1 MDTIDTLILG
11 CYDSAMSE
19 PNMEKLEEN
28 ITTLLKAY
36 RKLKDESKR
45 LTVQIDNLT
54 REKKSFLKENE
65 FIKGK
70 LERLSEMEVVNE
82 NNENDR
88 IHVREKV
95 IHLLEKL
102 EKFDLT

>member
-1 MDTIDTLILG
+1 
-11 CYDSAMSE
+11 
-19 PNMEKLEEN
+19 MEKLEAN
-28 ITTLLKAY
+28 ITTLLEAY

-45 LTVQIDNLT
+45 LTIQVEILT
-54 REKKSFLKENE
+54 REKQSFLKEKESINE
-65 FIKGK
+65 K
-70 LERLSEMEVVNE
+70 LEHLSELESVNK

-88 IHVREKV
+88 IQVREKV

>member
-1 MDTIDTLILG
+1 
-11 CYDSAMSE
+11 
-19 PNMEKLEEN
+19 MEKLEAN

-36 RKLKDESKR
+36 CKLKDESKG
-45 LTVQIDNLT
+45 LTIEIENLI
-54 REKKSFLKENE
+54 REKQSFLIEKEYITE
-65 FIKGK
+65 K
-70 LERLSEMEVVNE
+70 LERLAELETLNK

-88 IHVREKV
+88 IQVREKV